1 MHSYLRGRARNMV
14 TLEQC
19 LTPVLAASPFLI
31 PPLCFYLYVCTLRG
45 VKINALKGREKSSE
59 MMINTKQ
66 QLWEWISYLKLTPTI
81 RTFQPANK
89 MHGVRQMLALLRI
102 QGTMV
107 TSSPLQKANWQVAAC
122 ISNCFSK
129 YLHMNYT
136 EEKKFPSPW

>member
-66 QLWEWISYLKLTPTI
+66 QLWE
-81 RTFQPANK
+81 
-89 MHGVRQMLALLRI
+89 
-102 QGTMV
+102 
-107 TSSPLQKANWQVAAC
+107 
-122 ISNCFSK
+122 
-129 YLHMNYT
+129 
-136 EEKKFPSPW
+136 